1 MNIPNFLTILRLFF
15 PIFIGIVCYLKL
27 DINPISAET
36 LNTTTDEIKNLN
48 VQLNVLKKKNNNSKS
63 KKICIHTLNKRL
75 YLARK
80 KDKFRNLAILSAI
93 FVSVGLV
100 GFIAG

>member
-1 MNIPNFLTILRLFF
+1 MLYYVMSTESLNTISNEIKTPNT
-15 PIFIGIVCYLKL
+15 KL
-27 DINPISAET
+27 DINSISAET

-48 VQLNVLKKKNNNSKS
+48 VQLNVLKKKNTNSKS

>member
-1 MNIPNFLTILRLFF
+1 MLY
-15 PIFIGIVCYLKL
+15 YLMSTESLNTTSNEIKTANTKL
-27 DINPISAET
+27 DINPMSAET
-36 LNTTTDEIKNLN
+36 LNTTSDEIKNLN